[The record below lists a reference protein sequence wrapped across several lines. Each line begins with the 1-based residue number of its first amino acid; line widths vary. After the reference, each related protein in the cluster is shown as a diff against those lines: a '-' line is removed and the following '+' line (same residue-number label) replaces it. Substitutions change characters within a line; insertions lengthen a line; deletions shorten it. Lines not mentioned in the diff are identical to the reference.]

1 MERIVLAVG
10 KSLFRPHH
18 LFAGWWFQTFFIVH
32 HIWALYGNNHPN
44 WLIFFRGV
52 ETTNQSSFVWG
63 FMLHGVPRFVTWHTR
78 LTGHR
83 GAFCRARLY
92 QQKLGSSRGGSNAGG
107 EEFWVTEKQLNESYD
122 HLPKINISYLYDL
135 MYIYIYLYYM
145 IYIYIYVCVCH
156 VCEMQVGTACICM
169 YTNRHTESHRV
180 TFKACT
186 TCPTASATWVKRR
199 SDGRAFVRSQGPGR
213 LSLAGDFRGRR
224 TEQSWMVYFMEKPI

>member
-1 MERIVLAVG
+1 MWGCHDSSLSWIPETTRGCQVKQLQKQAIIRNVEGFISWEAKWIPVVSYQKMERKVLAVG

-18 LFAGWWFQTFFIVH
+18 LFAGWWFQTFFIFH
-32 HIWALYGNNHPN
+32 NIWALYGNNHPN

-63 FMLHGVPRFVTWHTR
+63 FMLHGVLRFVTWHTQ

-122 HLPKINISYLYDL
+122 HLPKINISYLYVYIYIFIIW
-135 MYIYIYLYYM
+135 YIYIYNYFN
-145 IYIYIYVCVCH
+145 YI
-156 VCEMQVGTACICM
+156 
-169 YTNRHTESHRV
+169 
-180 TFKACT
+180 
-186 TCPTASATWVKRR
+186 
-199 SDGRAFVRSQGPGR
+199 
-213 LSLAGDFRGRR
+213 
-224 TEQSWMVYFMEKPI
+224 